1 MVIRIIVIVVRT
13 NHSPFWRGLGG
24 GNSRISLSLPSQNV
38 IMKTLFLVVAIALS
52 ASCLAQ
58 FDGAAGTPGS
68 LAIHKD
74 STAIIAWANNCLVS
88 RGWLDISNK
97 PLGLV
102 SQGQDGF
109 GAGMA
114 DGTDVVSL
122 GDSGVATLA
131 FNPSIA
137 NGSGPDFV
145 VFENSFS
152 DNFLELA
159 FVEVSSNGVDFFRFP
174 ATSNY
179 ATDTQIGPFDAISD
193 PTLLNNFA
201 GKYRGLFGTPFDL
214 SDLDTIQDLDINQ
227 ITHVRIVD
235 VVGSINPNYGTEDIN
250 GNLINDPYP
259 TDFPAGGFDL
269 DGVGVIHQGP
279 LSVATP
285 ELSSMSIYPNPL
297 SQGETLHITSNES
310 IESIAI
316 FTLSGAKV
324 FDGNQKELGEAQLSQ
339 GAYII
344 HVNTPSKTLVNKLI
358 VAN

>member
-1 MVIRIIVIVVRT
+1 
-13 NHSPFWRGLGG
+13 
-24 GNSRISLSLPSQNV
+24 
-38 IMKTLFLVVAIALS
+38 MKTIFLLVAIALS
-52 ASCLAQ
+52 PWSFAQ

-74 STAIIAWANNCLVS
+74 SSAIIAWANNCQVN
-88 RGWLDISNK
+88 RGWMDISNK
-97 PLGLV
+97 SLGLA
-102 SQGQDGF
+102 SNGQDGF
-109 GAGMA
+109 GAGEA
-114 DGTDVVSL
+114 DGMSVVSL

-137 NGSGPDFV
+137 NGPGPDFA

-152 DNFLELA
+152 ANFLELA
-159 FVEVSSNGVDFFRFP
+159 FVEVSSNGIDFFRFP

-179 ATDTQIGPFDAISD
+179 STDTQIGPFDDLSD
-193 PTLLNNFA
+193 PTLLNNLA

-214 SDLDTIQDLDINQ
+214 SELDTIQGLDITQ

-235 VVGSINPNYGTEDIN
+235 VVGSIDPSYGSEDIN

-279 LSVATP
+279 LSSGIQ
-285 ELSSMSIYPNPL
+285 ELPSFSMYPNPL
-297 SQGETLHITSNES
+297 SQGKTLQIES
-310 IESIAI
+310 EEPIESITI
-316 FTLSGAKV
+316 FTISGTKV
-324 FDGNQKELGEAQLSQ
+324 FDGNQDELVKAQLSN

-344 HVNTPSKTLVNKLI
+344 YVNTESKTWVNKLI
-358 VAN
+358 VEK